1 VLALVE
7 DAGAD
12 LLDEERAVLA
22 YAAETARERGLCR
35 VALPQRTVAAATG
48 LSQRQA
54 RLTLDRLDERRLL
67 PLHTHGR
74 GCIGCPANLYTLPT
88 VEMSEAEHKTQPA
101 NQGQLERSISSPR
114 LPNGA

>member
-48 LSQRQA
+48 LSQWQA

-74 GCIGCPANLYTLPT
+74 GCIGCPANLYTRCRLSKCP
-88 VEMSEAEHKTQPA
+88 K
-101 NQGQLERSISSPR
+101 RSTR
-114 LPNGA
+114 LSQRIKVNLSGA

>member
-74 GCIGCPANLYTLPT
+74 GCIGCSANLYTLPT
-88 VEMSEAEHKTQPA
+88 VEMSEAEHKTQPRIKVNLSEA
-101 NQGQLERSISSPR
+101 
-114 LPNGA
+114 

>member
-35 VALPQRTVAAATG
+35 VALPQRTVAG
-48 LSQRQA
+48 RPDCLNGRQ
-54 RLTLDRLDERRLL
+54 D
-67 PLHTHGR
+67 
-74 GCIGCPANLYTLPT
+74 
-88 VEMSEAEHKTQPA
+88 
-101 NQGQLERSISSPR
+101 
-114 LPNGA
+114 